1 MGFIKVAEAVATPR
15 PALRTFDPVGMF
27 LASKT
32 VYSVVRGFIV
42 ANSRLCS
49 PSSGALPPPAGP
61 VAREAA
67 ELLRQLAAEGHLS
80 ADTVEGRIREIG
92 SELAE
97 TGTYRQ
103 SLEELL
109 LGSRIAWRNNPQ
121 CVGKFY
127 WKGLEARDCREAGGG
142 SGDESVD
149 EESLFEA
156 LVEHLRLAWNGGR
169 VRLLLSVFAPTRP
182 DRPGPRVW
190 NGQLIR
196 YAGYRQHDGSVV
208 GDPETTGLTEAVL
221 RLGWRGR
228 GTEYDVLPLVVQWPG
243 REPRWFDL
251 PPDAVPEVRISHPD
265 YPWFER
271 LGLRWHAFPT
281 ISSQVMELGGLRYPL
296 APFSAWYTCTE
307 IGARNLSDTNRYDK
321 LPEVARGM
329 GLDTERDRTLWRD
342 RALLELTAA
351 VLHSYD
357 QAGVSIIDHHFATR
371 QFVRHE
377 ERERKYGR
385 GCPADWS
392 AIVPAT
398 SGSTTPVWQRR
409 YEPTR
414 ARPNFA
420 PQPVP
425 WPAGGAEG

>member
-1 MGFIKVAEAVATPR
+1 M
-15 PALRTFDPVGMF
+15 
-27 LASKT
+27 
-32 VYSVVRGFIV
+32 
-42 ANSRLCS
+42 SRLCV
-49 PSSGALPPPAGP
+49 PSSTSDSLLAGQIT
-61 VAREAA
+61 AEAGD
-67 ELLRQLAAEGHLS
+67 LMCQLAAEGHIS
-80 ADTVEGRIREIG
+80 VEAVDQRVRAIEE
-92 SELAE
+92 ELTA

-103 SLEELL
+103 STEELL
-109 LGSRIAWRNNPQ
+109 LGTRIAWRNNPQ
-121 CVGKFY
+121 CIGKFY
-127 WKGLEARDCREAGGG
+127 WRGLETRDCRQVGTDAR
-142 SGDESVD
+142 DEGA
-149 EESLFEA
+149 LFEP

-169 VRLLLSVFAPTRP
+169 IRLLLSVFSPSRP
-182 DRPGPRVW
+182 GRPGPRVW

-208 GDPETTGLTEAVL
+208 GDAETVDLTEAVL
-221 RLGWRGR
+221 RLGWRGN
-228 GTEYDVLPLVVQWPG
+228 GTEYDVLPLVIQWPG
-243 REPRWFDL
+243 REPRFFDL
-251 PPDAVPEVRISHPD
+251 PPDAVAEVRITHPD
-265 YPWFER
+265 YPWFEG

-281 ISSQVMELGGLRYPL
+281 ISNQVLELGGLRYPL

-329 GLDTERDRTLWRD
+329 GLDTSRDRTLWRD

-357 QAGVSIIDHHFATR
+357 QAGVSIIDHHFATK

-377 ERERKYGR
+377 EREHKNGR
-385 GCPADWS
+385 SCPADWS

-414 ARPNFA
+414 AHPNFS
-420 PQPVP
+420 PQPTP
-425 WPAGGAEG
+425 WPPSGAGV

>member
-1 MGFIKVAEAVATPR
+1 MTTSPLFAPS
-15 PALRTFDPVGMF
+15 PV
-27 LASKT
+27 
-32 VYSVVRGFIV
+32 
-42 ANSRLCS
+42 
-49 PSSGALPPPAGP
+49 PSSPLDLP
-61 VAREAA
+61 VAVEAE
-67 ELLRQLAAEGHLS
+67 ELVRQLAAEGHLS
-80 ADTVEGRIREIG
+80 ADLAERRVREMAN
-92 SELAE
+92 ELAA

-103 SLEELL
+103 SEVEIL
-109 LGSRIAWRNNPQ
+109 LGSRIAWRNNAQ
-121 CVGKFY
+121 CIGKFY
-127 WKGLEARDCREAGGG
+127 WRGLETRDCRDVGAGGDG
-142 SGDESVD
+142 FDESA
-149 EESLFEA
+149 LFEA
-156 LVEHLRLAWNGGR
+156 LVEHLRLAWNGGK
-169 VRLLLSVFAPTRP
+169 VRLLLSVFAPSRP

-208 GDPETTGLTEAVL
+208 GDPGTVELTEAAQ

-228 GTEYDVLPLVVQWPG
+228 GTEYDVLPLVIQYPG
-243 REPRWFDL
+243 REPRFFDL
-251 PPDAVPEVRISHPD
+251 PPDAVPEVHISHPD
-265 YPWFER
+265 HPWFEQ

-281 ISSQVMELGGLRYPL
+281 ISDQILELGGLRYTL

-329 GLDTERDRTLWRD
+329 GLDTSRDRTLWRD

-357 QAGVSIIDHHFATR
+357 RAGVSIVDHHFATK

-377 ERERKYGR
+377 ERELKSGR
-385 GCPADWS
+385 SCPADWS

-409 YEPTR
+409 YEVTR

-420 PQPVP
+420 PHQAP
-425 WPAGGAEG
+425 WPTPTGGTEG

>member
-1 MGFIKVAEAVATPR
+1 MAAEAE
-15 PALRTFDPVGMF
+15 D
-27 LASKT
+27 
-32 VYSVVRGFIV
+32 
-42 ANSRLCS
+42 
-49 PSSGALPPPAGP
+49 
-61 VAREAA
+61 
-67 ELLRQLAAEGHLS
+67 LLGQLAAEGHLGTDS
-80 ADTVEGRIREIG
+80 AAQRVAEIKGEVAATG
-92 SELAE
+92 S
-97 TGTYRQ
+97 YRHTAQ
-103 SLEELL
+103 ELL

-127 WKGLEARDCREAGGG
+127 WKALEVRDCRDVGAD
-142 SGDESVD
+142 GDEGG
-149 EESLFEA
+149 EGAEGALFEA
-156 LVEHLRLAWNGGR
+156 LVEHLRQSWNGGK
-169 VRLLLSVFAPTRP
+169 VRLLLSAFAPSRP
-182 DRPGPRVW
+182 GRPGPRIW

-196 YAGYRQHDGSVV
+196 YAGYRQHDGSVL
-208 GDPETTGLTEAVL
+208 GDPETADLTEAVQ

-228 GTEYDVLPLVVQWPG
+228 GTEFDVLPLVVQRPG
-243 REPRWFDL
+243 HEPKWFDL
-251 PPDAVPEVRISHPD
+251 PADAVQEVHITHPD
-265 YPWFER
+265 YPWFEQ

-281 ISSQVMELGGLRYPL
+281 ISNQVLELGGLCYPL

-321 LPEVARGM
+321 LPAVARGM
-329 GLDTERDRTLWRD
+329 GLDTGRDRTLWRD

-357 QAGVSIIDHHFATR
+357 RAGVAIIDHHFATK

-377 ERERKYGR
+377 EREHKSGR
-385 GCPADWS
+385 TCPADWS

-414 ARPNFA
+414 ERPNFS

-425 WPAGGAEG
+425 WSCGGAEG

>member
-1 MGFIKVAEAVATPR
+1 MTNPLLCVPPSESLSPEAAPVAAEAT
-15 PALRTFDPVGMF
+15 AL
-27 LASKT
+27 LH
-32 VYSVVRGFIV
+32 
-42 ANSRLCS
+42 
-49 PSSGALPPPAGP
+49 
-61 VAREAA
+61 
-67 ELLRQLAAEGHLS
+67 QLAAEGHFP
-80 ADTVEGRIREIG
+80 AEAVERRITEIG
-92 SELAE
+92 SELAA
-97 TGTYRQ
+97 TGSYRQ
-103 SLEELL
+103 SPEELL

-121 CVGKFY
+121 CIGKFY
-127 WKGLEARDCREAGGG
+127 WKGLEIRDCRQAGAEPA
-142 SGDESVD
+142 DESA
-149 EESLFEA
+149 LFEA

-169 VRLLLSVFAPTRP
+169 VRLLLSVFTASTPG
-182 DRPGPRVW
+182 RPGPRVW

-196 YAGYRQHDGSVV
+196 YAGYRQHDGRVV
-208 GDPETTGLTEAVL
+208 GDPETAELTEAVQ

-243 REPRWFDL
+243 RAPRWFDL
-251 PPDAVPEVRISHPD
+251 PADAVPEVRITHPD
-265 YPWFER
+265 YPWFEQ

-281 ISSQVMELGGLRYPL
+281 ISNQVLELGGLRYPL

-307 IGARNLSDTNRYDK
+307 IGARNLSDTNRYNK

-329 GLDTERDRTLWRD
+329 GLDTGRDRTLWRD

-377 ERERKYGR
+377 EREHRSGR

-414 ARPNFA
+414 ERPNFS

-425 WPAGGAEG
+425 WPSGGARG

>member
-1 MGFIKVAEAVATPR
+1 MTPV
-15 PALRTFDPVGMF
+15 P
-27 LASKT
+27 
-32 VYSVVRGFIV
+32 
-42 ANSRLCS
+42 LCTS
-49 PSSGALPPPAGP
+49 PSTLAGPPPEPTA
-61 VAREAA
+61 VEA
-67 ELLRQLAAEGHLS
+67 EQLVRQLAAEDHLS
-80 ADTVEGRIREIG
+80 PGAAEQRIREIKD
-92 SELAE
+92 EVAT

-103 SLEELL
+103 SAEELA
-109 LGSRIAWRNNPQ
+109 LGARIAWRNNPQ

-127 WKGLEARDCREAGGG
+127 WKALETRDCRGVGAGGA
-142 SGDESVD
+142 DEAA
-149 EESLFEA
+149 LFEA
-156 LVEHLRLAWNGGR
+156 LVEHLRLAWNGGK
-169 VRLLLSVFAPTRP
+169 VRLLLSVFAPSSP

-208 GDPETTGLTEAVL
+208 GDPETTELTEAVL
-221 RLGWRGR
+221 RLGWRGK
-228 GTEYDVLPLVVQWPG
+228 GTEYDVLPLVVQRPG
-243 REPRWFDL
+243 HEPRWFDL
-251 PPDAVPEVRISHPD
+251 PSDAVPEVRISHPD

-281 ISSQVMELGGLRYPL
+281 ISNQVLELGGLHYTL

-321 LPEVARGM
+321 LPLVAQGM
-329 GLDTERDRTLWRD
+329 GLDTGRDRTLWRD

-357 QAGVSIIDHHFATR
+357 RAGVSIIDHHFATK

-377 ERERKYGR
+377 EREHKSGR
-385 GCPADWS
+385 TCPADWS

-414 ARPNFA
+414 VRPNFS
-420 PQPVP
+420 PSPTP
-425 WPAGGAEG
+425 WHCGDTQG

>member
-1 MGFIKVAEAVATPR
+1 MST
-15 PALRTFDPVGMF
+15 
-27 LASKT
+27 
-32 VYSVVRGFIV
+32 
-42 ANSRLCS
+42 SRLCV
-49 PSSGALPPPAGP
+49 P
-61 VAREAA
+61 VATGAVAAEAA
-67 ELLRQLAAEGHLS
+67 DLVNQLAAEGHLS
-80 ADTVEGRIREIG
+80 AEAAQRRDREVAN
-92 SELAE
+92 ELAA

-103 SLEELL
+103 SAEELL

-121 CVGKFY
+121 CIGKFY
-127 WKGLEARDCREAGGG
+127 WKGLEVRDCREVGGAGG
-142 SGDESVD
+142 DEGA
-149 EESLFEA
+149 LFEA

-169 VRLLLSVFAPTRP
+169 VRLLLSVFASSEPG
-182 DRPGPRVW
+182 RPGPRVW

-196 YAGYRQHDGSVV
+196 YAGYRRTDGSVQ
-208 GDPETTGLTEAVL
+208 GDPDSVRLTEAV
-221 RLGWRGR
+221 RQLGWRAR
-228 GTEYDVLPLVVQWPG
+228 GTEYDVLPLVIQWPG

-281 ISSQVMELGGLRYPL
+281 ISDQILELGGLRYPL

-321 LPEVARGM
+321 LPEIARGM
-329 GLDTERDRTLWRD
+329 GLDTGRDRTLWRD

-357 QAGVSIIDHHFATR
+357 EAGVSIIDHHFATK

-377 ERERKYGR
+377 EREHKSGR
-385 GCPADWS
+385 RCPADWS

-398 SGSTTPVWQRR
+398 SGSTTPIWQRR
-409 YEPTR
+409 YDATR
-414 ARPNFA
+414 IHPNFA

-425 WPAGGAEG
+425 WTSGGAGD

>member
-1 MGFIKVAEAVATPR
+1 MTTSG
-15 PALRTFDPVGMF
+15 
-27 LASKT
+27 
-32 VYSVVRGFIV
+32 
-42 ANSRLCS
+42 LC
-49 PSSGALPPPAGP
+49 LPPAIES
-61 VAREAA
+61 VAAEAA
-67 ELLRQLAAEGHLS
+67 ELVRQLAAEGHLS
-80 ADTVEGRIREIG
+80 AQAAELRGQEIAG
-92 SELAE
+92 ELAA

-103 SLEELL
+103 SAQELL

-121 CVGKFY
+121 CIGKFY
-127 WKGLEARDCREAGGG
+127 WKGLEVRDCREVAAGGG
-142 SGDESVD
+142 DEGL
-149 EESLFEA
+149 LFEA

-169 VRLLLSVFAPTRP
+169 VRLLLSVFAPSEP
-182 DRPGPRVW
+182 QRPGPRVW

-196 YAGYRQHDGSVV
+196 YAGYRRHDGSVL
-208 GDPETTGLTEAVL
+208 GDPGSVEFTEAVL

-265 YPWFER
+265 HPWFER
-271 LGLRWHAFPT
+271 LGLRWHGFPT
-281 ISSQVMELGGLRYPL
+281 ISDQVLELGGLRYPL

-329 GLDTERDRTLWRD
+329 GLDTGRDRTLWRD

-357 QAGVSIIDHHFATR
+357 QAGVSIIDHHFATK

-377 ERERKYGR
+377 EREQKSGR

-398 SGSTTPVWQRR
+398 SGSTTPIWQRR

-414 ARPNFA
+414 VRPNFA
-420 PQPVP
+420 PHPVP
-425 WPAGGAEG
+425 WASGAAGD

>member
-1 MGFIKVAEAVATPR
+1 MGSSMLV
-15 PALRTFDPVGMF
+15 
-27 LASKT
+27 
-32 VYSVVRGFIV
+32 
-42 ANSRLCS
+42 S
-49 PSSGALPPPAGP
+49 PSTPSSPL
-61 VAREAA
+61 VEAA
-67 ELLRQLAAEGHLS
+67 ELVRQLAAEGHLS
-80 ADTVEGRIREIG
+80 DEAAEQRVGEIAD
-92 SELAE
+92 ELAA
-97 TGTYRQ
+97 TGSYRQ
-103 SLEELL
+103 STEELR

-121 CVGKFY
+121 CIGKFY
-127 WKGLEARDCREAGGG
+127 WKGLETWDCREIGVAGD
-142 SGDESVD
+142 DEGVV
-149 EESLFEA
+149 FEA
-156 LVEHLRLAWNGGR
+156 LVEHLRLAWNGGK
-169 VRLLLSVFAPTRP
+169 VRLLLSVFAPSGP
-182 DRPGPRVW
+182 ERPGPRVW

-196 YAGYRQHDGSVV
+196 YAGYRQHDGSVL
-208 GDPETTGLTEAVL
+208 GDPETVELTEAVQ

-228 GTEYDVLPLVVQWPG
+228 GTEFDVLPLVVQWPG

-251 PPDAVPEVRISHPD
+251 PSDAVPEVRISHPD

-281 ISSQVMELGGLRYPL
+281 ISNQVLELGGLRYPL

-329 GLDTERDRTLWRD
+329 GLDTGRDRTLWRD

-351 VLHSYD
+351 VLYSYD
-357 QAGVSIIDHHFATR
+357 QAGVSIVDHHFATK

-377 ERERKYGR
+377 EREQKSGR
-385 GCPADWS
+385 SCPADWS

-414 ARPNFA
+414 TNPNFS
-420 PQPVP
+420 PHPVP
-425 WPAGGAEG
+425 RPSGGAEG

>member
-1 MGFIKVAEAVATPR
+1 MANSQVCAPPSESRSPQTGGVPAEAA
-15 PALRTFDPVGMF
+15 D
-27 LASKT
+27 
-32 VYSVVRGFIV
+32 
-42 ANSRLCS
+42 
-49 PSSGALPPPAGP
+49 
-61 VAREAA
+61 
-67 ELLRQLAAEGHLS
+67 LLRQLAAEGLLP
-80 ADTVEGRIREIG
+80 ADAVERRIRAIE
-92 SELAE
+92 SESAA
-97 TGTYRQ
+97 TGTYQQ
-103 SLEELL
+103 SPQELL

-121 CVGKFY
+121 CIGKFY
-127 WKGLEARDCREAGGG
+127 WKGLEVRDCRAVGARP
-142 SGDESVD
+142 GDEGA
-149 EESLFEA
+149 LFDA
-156 LVEHLRLAWNGGR
+156 LVEHLREAWNGGK
-169 VRLLLSVFAPTRP
+169 VRLLLSAFSASRP

-196 YAGYRQHDGSVV
+196 YAGYRQHDGRVV
-208 GDPETTGLTEAVL
+208 GDPESVGLTEAVL
-221 RLGWRGR
+221 QLGWRGR
-228 GTEYDVLPLVVQWPG
+228 GTEYDILPLVVQWPG
-243 REPRWFDL
+243 HEPKWFDL
-251 PPDAVPEVRISHPD
+251 PADAAPEVRISHPE
-265 YPWFER
+265 YPWFEG

-281 ISSQVMELGGLRYPL
+281 ISNQVLELGGLRYPL

-329 GLDTERDRTLWRD
+329 GLDTGRDRTLWRD

-357 QAGVSIIDHHFATR
+357 QAGVSIIDHHFATK

-377 ERERKYGR
+377 EREHKNGR

-425 WPAGGAEG
+425 WPCGGARG

>member
-1 MGFIKVAEAVATPR
+1 MCVQPSTPLSSPPGPVVAEAED
-15 PALRTFDPVGMF
+15 LVG
-27 LASKT
+27 
-32 VYSVVRGFIV
+32 
-42 ANSRLCS
+42 
-49 PSSGALPPPAGP
+49 
-61 VAREAA
+61 
-67 ELLRQLAAEGHLS
+67 QLVAEGHLL
-80 ADTVEGRIREIG
+80 ADAAERRTREIR
-92 SELAE
+92 AE
-97 TGTYRQ
+97 FDATGAYRQ
-103 SLEELL
+103 SSDELR
-109 LGSRIAWRNNPQ
+109 LGARIAWRNNPQ
-121 CVGKFY
+121 CIGKFY
-127 WKGLEARDCREAGGG
+127 WKGLETRDCRDVGA
-142 SGDESVD
+142 SGRDESA
-149 EESLFEA
+149 LFEA
-156 LVEHLRLAWNGGR
+156 LVDHLRLAWNGGK
-169 VRLLLSVFAPTRP
+169 VRMLLSVFAPSRP

-208 GDPETTGLTEAVL
+208 GDPETVDLTAAVL

-228 GTEYDVLPLVVQWPG
+228 GTEYDVLPLVIQYPG
-243 REPRWFDL
+243 REPRLFDL

-281 ISSQVMELGGLRYPL
+281 ISNQVLELGGLRYSL
-296 APFSAWYTCTE
+296 SPFSAWYTCTE

-329 GLDTERDRTLWRD
+329 GLDTDRDRTLWRD
-342 RALLELTAA
+342 RALLELTSA

-357 QAGVSIIDHHFATR
+357 QAGVSIIDHHFATK

-377 ERERKYGR
+377 EREHKSGR

-398 SGSTTPVWQRR
+398 SGSTTPIWQRR

-414 ARPNFA
+414 TLPNFA

-425 WPAGGAEG
+425 WPTGGTEG

>member
-1 MGFIKVAEAVATPR
+1 MT
-15 PALRTFDPVGMF
+15 T
-27 LASKT
+27 
-32 VYSVVRGFIV
+32 
-42 ANSRLCS
+42 SRLC
-49 PSSGALPPPAGP
+49 PPPLTGA
-61 VAREAA
+61 VAA
-67 ELLRQLAAEGHLS
+67 EAEDLLRQLAAEGHLP
-80 ADTVEGRIREIG
+80 ADAAAQRVKEMTD
-92 SELAE
+92 ELTA

-103 SLEELL
+103 SAEELL
-109 LGSRIAWRNNPQ
+109 HGARIAWRNNPQ

-127 WKGLEARDCREAGGG
+127 WKGLEVRDCREVGAD
-142 SGDESVD
+142 GDESA
-149 EESLFEA
+149 LFEA
-156 LVEHLRLAWNGGR
+156 LVDHLRLAWNGGR
-169 VRLLLSVFAPTRP
+169 VRLLLSVFAPSRP

-196 YAGYRQHDGSVV
+196 YAGYRRHDGSFV
-208 GDPETTGLTEAVL
+208 GDPETADLTEAVR
-221 RLGWRGR
+221 RLGWRGE
-228 GTEYDVLPLVVQWPG
+228 GTEYDVLPLVIQWPG

-251 PPDAVPEVRISHPD
+251 PPDAVPEVRVSHPD
-265 YPWFER
+265 HPWFER

-281 ISSQVMELGGLRYPL
+281 ISDQVLELGGLRYPL

-321 LPEVARGM
+321 LPAVARGM
-329 GLDTERDRTLWRD
+329 GLDTGRDRTLWRD

-357 QAGVSIIDHHFATR
+357 QAGVSIIDHHFATK

-377 ERERKYGR
+377 EREHRSGR

-409 YEPTR
+409 YLPTR
-414 ARPNFA
+414 VLPNFS

-425 WPAGGAEG
+425 WASGDAEG

>member
-1 MGFIKVAEAVATPR
+1 MKTSRLCVQPSTPPSLLAGQVVAEAED
-15 PALRTFDPVGMF
+15 LVG
-27 LASKT
+27 
-32 VYSVVRGFIV
+32 
-42 ANSRLCS
+42 
-49 PSSGALPPPAGP
+49 
-61 VAREAA
+61 
-67 ELLRQLAAEGHLS
+67 QLTAEGHLP
-80 ADTVEGRIREIG
+80 ADAAKRRTREIRA
-92 SELAE
+92 ELDA

-103 SLEELL
+103 SSEELC
-109 LGSRIAWRNNPQ
+109 LGARIAWRNNPQ
-121 CVGKFY
+121 CIGKFY
-127 WKGLEARDCREAGGG
+127 WKGLETRDCRDVGAGGG
-142 SGDESVD
+142 DESA
-149 EESLFEA
+149 LFEA
-156 LVEHLRLAWNGGR
+156 LVDHLRLAWNGGR
-169 VRLLLSVFAPTRP
+169 VRMLLSVFAPSRP

-208 GDPETTGLTEAVL
+208 GDPETVDLTEAVL

-228 GTEYDVLPLVVQWPG
+228 GTEYDVLPLVIQWPG

-281 ISSQVMELGGLRYPL
+281 ISNQVLELGGLRYPL

-321 LPEVARGM
+321 LPQIAKGM
-329 GLDTERDRTLWRD
+329 GLDTGRDRTLWRD
-342 RALLELTAA
+342 RALLELTSA

-357 QAGVSIIDHHFATR
+357 QAGVSVIDHHFATK

-377 ERERKYGR
+377 EREHKNGR

-398 SGSTTPVWQRR
+398 SGSTTPIWQRR

-414 ARPNFA
+414 TLPNFS

-425 WPAGGAEG
+425 WPTGGTEG

>member
-1 MGFIKVAEAVATPR
+1 MTTSHPCVPQSTPTSPLARPVSAEAQ
-15 PALRTFDPVGMF
+15 ALV
-27 LASKT
+27 
-32 VYSVVRGFIV
+32 
-42 ANSRLCS
+42 
-49 PSSGALPPPAGP
+49 
-61 VAREAA
+61 
-67 ELLRQLAAEGHLS
+67 RQLAAEGHLS
-80 ADTVEGRIREIG
+80 ADAAEQRVRQIA
-92 SELAE
+92 SELAA

-103 SLEELL
+103 SMQELL

-127 WKGLEARDCREAGGG
+127 WRGLETRDCREAGAGD
-142 SGDESVD
+142 GDESA
-149 EESLFEA
+149 LFEA
-156 LVEHLRLAWNGGR
+156 LVDHLRLAWNGGK
-169 VRLLLSVFAPTRP
+169 VRLLLSVFAPSRP

-196 YAGYRQHDGSVV
+196 YAGYRQHDGSVL
-208 GDPETTGLTEAVL
+208 GDPETADLTEAIQ
-221 RLGWRGR
+221 RLGWRGQ
-228 GTEYDVLPLVVQWPG
+228 GTEYDVLPLVIQWPG
-243 REPRWFDL
+243 REPRVFDL
-251 PPDAVPEVRISHPD
+251 PADAVPEVRISHPE

-281 ISSQVMELGGLRYPL
+281 ISNQILELGGLSYTL

-307 IGARNLSDTNRYDK
+307 IGARNLSDTNRYNK
-321 LPEVARGM
+321 LPQVAHGM
-329 GLDTERDRTLWRD
+329 GLDTGRDRTLWRD

-357 QAGVSIIDHHFATR
+357 QAGVSIIDHHFATK

-377 ERERKYGR
+377 EREHKSGR
-385 GCPADWS
+385 SCPADWS

-414 ARPNFA
+414 TRPNFSPHPA
-420 PQPVP
+420 P
-425 WPAGGAEG
+425 WPCGGAGR

>member
-1 MGFIKVAEAVATPR
+1 MTTSPLYVPPATE
-15 PALRTFDPVGMF
+15 
-27 LASKT
+27 
-32 VYSVVRGFIV
+32 
-42 ANSRLCS
+42 
-49 PSSGALPPPAGP
+49 SGAA
-61 VAREAA
+61 EAA
-67 ELLRQLAAEGHLS
+67 ELVRQLAAEGHLS
-80 ADTVEGRIREIG
+80 AEAAQHRGREIAG
-92 SELAE
+92 ELAA

-103 SLEELL
+103 SAEELL

-121 CVGKFY
+121 CIGKFY
-127 WKGLEARDCREAGGG
+127 WKGLEVRDCREAGGAG
-142 SGDESVD
+142 GDEGA
-149 EESLFEA
+149 LFEA
-156 LVEHLRLAWNGGR
+156 LVEHLRLAWNGGK
-169 VRLLLSVFAPTRP
+169 VRLLLSVFAPSEP

-196 YAGYRQHDGSVV
+196 YAGYRRDDGSVL
-208 GDPETTGLTEAVL
+208 GDPASVEFTEAVQ
-221 RLGWRGR
+221 RLGWRSR

-265 YPWFER
+265 HPWFER

-281 ISSQVMELGGLRYPL
+281 ISDQILELGGLRYPL

-321 LPEVARGM
+321 LPEVARGL
-329 GLDTERDRTLWRD
+329 GLDTSRDRTLWRD

-357 QAGVSIIDHHFATR
+357 RAGVSIIDHHFATK

-377 ERERKYGR
+377 ERERKSGR
-385 GCPADWS
+385 DCPADWS

-420 PQPVP
+420 PHPAP
-425 WPAGGAEG
+425 WASGGAGD

>member
-1 MGFIKVAEAVATPR
+1 M
-15 PALRTFDPVGMF
+15 
-27 LASKT
+27 KT
-32 VYSVVRGFIV
+32 
-42 ANSRLCS
+42 SRLCVQ
-49 PSSGALPPPAGP
+49 PSTPLSSPAGP
-61 VAREAA
+61 VVAEA
-67 ELLRQLAAEGHLS
+67 EDLVGQLAAEGHLP
-80 ADTVEGRIREIG
+80 ADAAERRTREIRA
-92 SELAE
+92 ELDA

-103 SLEELL
+103 SSDELR
-109 LGSRIAWRNNPQ
+109 LGARIAWRNNPQ
-121 CVGKFY
+121 CIGKFY
-127 WKGLEARDCREAGGG
+127 WKGLETRDCRDVGAGGR
-142 SGDESVD
+142 DESA
-149 EESLFEA
+149 LFEA
-156 LVEHLRLAWNGGR
+156 LVDHLRLAWNGGK
-169 VRLLLSVFAPTRP
+169 VRMLLSVFAPSGP
-182 DRPGPRVW
+182 DRGGPRVW

-196 YAGYRQHDGSVV
+196 YAGYRQHDGSVL
-208 GDPETTGLTEAVL
+208 GDPETVDLTEAVL

-228 GTEYDVLPLVVQWPG
+228 GTEYDVLPLVIQWPG
-243 REPRWFDL
+243 REPRLFDL

-281 ISSQVMELGGLRYPL
+281 ISNQVLELGGLRYPL

-329 GLDTERDRTLWRD
+329 GLDTGRDRTLWRD

-357 QAGVSIIDHHFATR
+357 QAGVSIVDHHFATK

-377 ERERKYGR
+377 EREHKHGR

-398 SGSTTPVWQRR
+398 SGSTTPIWQRR

-414 ARPNFA
+414 ALPNFS

-425 WPAGGAEG
+425 WSTGSTEG